1 MSLFK
6 NKTATQ
12 SVTERYPDE
21 KVKTLCNWEH
31 TKMRVG
37 IEVIV
42 GAGFI
47 IGFFDVAHGLVEVG
61 TLVDS
66 LVSFFKPKV
75 VAIHVSVFLA

>member
-1 MSLFK
+1 
-6 NKTATQ
+6 
-12 SVTERYPDE
+12 
-21 KVKTLCNWEH
+21 
-31 TKMRVG
+31 MRVG

>member
-1 MSLFK
+1 
-6 NKTATQ
+6 
-12 SVTERYPDE
+12 
-21 KVKTLCNWEH
+21 
-31 TKMRVG
+31 MRVG

-66 LVSFFKPKV
+66 LFKAKV
-75 VAIHVSVFLA
+75 VVIHVSVFLA